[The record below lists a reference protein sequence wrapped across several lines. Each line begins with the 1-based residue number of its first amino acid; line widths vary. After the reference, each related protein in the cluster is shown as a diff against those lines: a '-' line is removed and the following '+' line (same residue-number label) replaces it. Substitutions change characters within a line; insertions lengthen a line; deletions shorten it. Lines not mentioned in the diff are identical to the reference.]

1 MSFIKRTYIISA
13 LLLCFAGGAWA
24 QVQQVVSGKVTELLG
39 KTSEPLMGVN
49 ITVVNTQD
57 RSLGGTIT
65 DINGQYNLKIP
76 AGEKN
81 LTIVFS
87 YIGMKSVK
95 QKYTGQKVMD
105 VRLES
110 DSKTMGEVEVVARH
124 IERNS
129 LGIGQQEM
137 ISATQKVDMDEL
149 VATSPINS
157 VEEALQGQLGGVDIT
172 LSGDPGARSS
182 IRIRGTSSLNGSNN
196 PLIVIDGVPQ
206 TTDTSDFN
214 FESANEDDLGS
225 LLNLSPSDIKS
236 IEVLKDASATAIWGT
251 KGANGVLVIETK
263 NGSVGKTQF
272 SFSSKWSYN
281 VEPTTIPMLNGKE
294 YISLMQDALWN
305 TANVVGVSQAGSY
318 LDKLFNTPE
327 INPDP
332 LWKYYQE
339 FNQDTDWLDLV
350 RDNSWTSDNS
360 FSMNGGGEKA
370 TYRFSLGYL
379 DQGGTTIGTG
389 LTRLSATLRIDY
401 KFSRKLKFGANFSYT
416 ESDTKANWSK
426 DVRSEAFSKMPNK
439 SAYII
444 DDVTGLPLEDYFTS
458 YTSDSKWEG
467 AFNANFSSETAS
479 NYNPV
484 AMAHLSE
491 NKKNDRS
498 GRFTIDAR
506 YQILPELTYTGYVA
520 LNMGATE
527 RSKFLPQAVT
537 GVSWGSKWANQA
549 YSGNSES
556 MGIQTENKIMYI
568 KNWQERHKLIANM
581 IYRTS
586 QSTGSS
592 YSSITAGNA
601 SSKLSEPITSNN
613 VLGEADNGL
622 TSSKSESRSLSGILH
637 LNYTLLNRYVF
648 QASIS
653 AEGNSAMGRDERMA
667 YFPSGGINW
676 NIQNEPFMAG
686 AKKSWLGLDELKLRL
701 GVGQSG
707 RAPKGLSYL
716 GAFAASTNYMNM
728 PGIKPVRMQLDKLK
742 WETNTEYN
750 LGLDVSF
757 FQGKLKFTADVYKRT
772 AKDLLRTN
780 YAIPSTTGYSTIAYY
795 NSGASENKGWEFR
808 TNIIFLQKKDWFVS
822 GSFNLARNENLITE
836 MPDNRDPEGEEKYSF
851 ANGKYATRT
860 EIGRP
865 IGSFFGYRYL
875 GVYQNKDA
883 TYARDS
889 KGNVM
894 NDANGNPVIMKNGTY
909 PCYPGDAQYEDINH
923 DGVINEFDM
932 VYLGNAQ
939 PLVTGGAS
947 FNVRWK
953 DLSLSATLHGRFG
966 QSIVNTAR
974 MNNESMTTSRNQSKA
989 TLNRWRKEGDATD
1002 IPRALYNYGY
1012 NFLGSDRFVEDAS
1025 FLRLKT
1031 LSLSYNLP
1039 KKLCNHFGMTRV
1051 NVYATVYNLFTW
1063 TDYTGQDPEV
1073 KVSGSTGLA
1082 EDSATTPISQRF
1094 AFGLNLN
1101 F

>member
-1 MSFIKRTYIISA
+1 MSFIKKAYIISA
-13 LLLCFAGGAWA
+13 LLLCMVGEAWA
-24 QVQQVVSGKVTELLG
+24 QTQQVVSGTVSELLG
-39 KTSEPLMGVN
+39 KNSEPLMGVN
-49 ITVVNTQD
+49 ITVVNAQN

-65 DINGQYNLKIP
+65 NLNGQYNLKIP
-76 AGEKN
+76 EGEKS
-81 LTIVFS
+81 LTLVYS
-87 YIGMKSVK
+87 YIGMKTVK
-95 QKYTGQKVMD
+95 IKYAGQKLLD

-110 DSKTMGEVEVVARH
+110 DAQTMGEVEIVAGR

-129 LGIGQQEM
+129 LGIGKQEM
-137 ISATQKVDMDEL
+137 ISATQKVDMEDL

-172 LSGDPGARSS
+172 LSGDPGAKSS
-182 IRIRGTSSLNGSNN
+182 IRIRGTSSLNASND

-206 TTDTSDFN
+206 SMDTGDFN
-214 FESANEDDLGS
+214 FENANEDDLGA
-225 LLNLSPSDIKS
+225 LLNLSPNDIKS

-251 KGANGVLVIETK
+251 QGANGVLVIETK
-263 NGSVGKTQF
+263 KGYVGKTQF

-281 VEPTTIPMLNGKE
+281 VEPKTIPMLNGKE

-318 LDKLFNTPE
+318 LEKLFNTPE
-327 INPDP
+327 IKPDP
-332 LWKYYQE
+332 LWTYYQE

-370 TYRFSLGYL
+370 TYRFSLGWL
-379 DQGGTTIGTG
+379 DQGGTTIGTN
-389 LTRLSATLRIDY
+389 LTRLNATLRIDY
-401 KFSRKLKFGANFSYT
+401 KFSNKLKFGANFNYS
-416 ESDTKANWSK
+416 ESDKDANWSK

-439 SAYII
+439 SPYII
-444 DDVTGLPLEDYFTS
+444 DDATGLPLEDYFTS
-458 YTSDSKWEG
+458 YISDSKWEG
-467 AFNANFSSETAS
+467 DFTANFSKETAS

-484 AMAHLSE
+484 AMAYLSE
-491 NKKNDRS
+491 NTTNERI

-520 LNMGATE
+520 LDMKATE

-556 MGIQTENKIMYI
+556 MGIKTENKIMYI
-568 KNWQERHKLIANM
+568 KNWKDRHKLIANF

-592 YSSITAGNA
+592 YSSVTAGNA
-601 SSKLSEPITSNN
+601 SSNLSDPTTSNN
-613 VLGEADNGL
+613 VLGKSDKGL
-622 TSSKSESRSLSGILH
+622 ASSKSESRSLSGILH
-637 LNYTLLNRYVF
+637 LNYTLLDRYVF
-648 QASIS
+648 QASMS

-676 NIQNEPFMAG
+676 NIQNEPFMAK
-686 AKKSWLGLDELKLRL
+686 ARESWLGLDELKIRL

-716 GAFAASTNYMNM
+716 GAFAAGTNYMNM
-728 PGIKPVRMQLDKLK
+728 TGIIPVRMQLDKLK

-757 FQGKLKFTADVYKRT
+757 FNGRLRFTGDVYKRVT
-772 AKDLLRTN
+772 TDLLRTN
-780 YAIPSTTGYSTIAYY
+780 YRIPSTTGYSTIAYY
-795 NSGASENKGWEFR
+795 NSGESENKGWEVR
-808 TNIIFLQKKDWFVS
+808 TNIIFLQKKDWFIS
-822 GSFNLARNENLITE
+822 GSFNLARNENVITK
-836 MPDNRDPEGEEKYSF
+836 MPDNQAPEGEDKYTF

-883 TYARDS
+883 TYAKDA

-894 NDANGNPVIMKNGTY
+894 NDSNGNPVVMKNGNY
-909 PCYPGDAQYEDINH
+909 PCYPGDAMYDDINY
-923 DGVINEFDM
+923 DGVINEYDM

-939 PLVTGGAS
+939 PMVTGGAS
-947 FNVRWK
+947 FNIKWK

-966 QSIVNTAR
+966 QSIVNMAR

-1012 NFLGSDRFVEDAS
+1012 NFLGSDRFVEDGS

-1039 KKLCNHFGMTRV
+1039 KKMCNRFGLTRI

-1073 KVSGSTGLA
+1073 NVGSSGLA
-1082 EDSATTPISQRF
+1082 EDNATTPVSRRF